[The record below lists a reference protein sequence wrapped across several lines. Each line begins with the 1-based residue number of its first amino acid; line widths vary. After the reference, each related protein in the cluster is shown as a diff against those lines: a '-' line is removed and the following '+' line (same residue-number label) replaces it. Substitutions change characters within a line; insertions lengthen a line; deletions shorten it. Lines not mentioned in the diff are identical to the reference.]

1 MVQIWKTQLKHHLWM
16 CFRCATCAQVNP
28 ENERKTLE
36 AIQAQGNGT
45 GKIEF
50 WTLLKSGYIFGYKY
64 LFCRHFLRIN
74 GGLLHQNTNNY

>member
-1 MVQIWKTQLKHHLWM
+1 MVQIWKTQLKHHLRM

-28 ENERKTLE
+28 EGERKTLE

-50 WTLLKSGYIFGYKY
+50 WTLLKSGYI
-64 LFCRHFLRIN
+64 LAIN
-74 GGLLHQNTNNY
+74 ICFVDTFSG